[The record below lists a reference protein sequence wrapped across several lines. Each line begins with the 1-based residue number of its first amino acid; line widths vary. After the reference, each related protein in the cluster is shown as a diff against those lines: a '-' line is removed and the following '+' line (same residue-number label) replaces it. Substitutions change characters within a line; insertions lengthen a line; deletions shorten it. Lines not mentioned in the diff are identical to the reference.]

1 MRPPKKENTGKTS
14 NKKAKRQHKAKR
26 STSTKQMRKRRHVFV
41 SLINC
46 NEFDS
51 TGGGEEP
58 QEGLTKPQGDR
69 KEAALLLFSCHP
81 FPFPSSPRLMF
92 LKVQEKPSKTVKGF
106 RQRVA
111 RQMREHPKEKQQEKK
126 SLKVFCQ

>member
-1 MRPPKKENTGKTS
+1 MGKHRKNTSTK
-14 NKKAKRQHKAKR
+14 KKAKPQHKAKR

-51 TGGGEEP
+51 TGEGEGGEP

-69 KEAALLLFSCHP
+69 KEAALLLLSCP
-81 FPFPSSPRLMF
+81 PSTRLMF
-92 LKVQEKPSKTVKGF
+92 LKVPEKPNQARLSKGF

-111 RQMREHPKEKQQEKK
+111 RQMREHPKEKQQKK
-126 SLKVFCQ
+126 ESLKVFCQ